1 MIKLF
6 VFIRMIGNIYI
17 RFLASDNWWLCPRS
31 LSEAIKII
39 NENFPKDSTE
49 FRIEDYGFDF
59 GIRKYK
65 GEAPERRDISYE
77 ELIEIDE
84 HFYSD
89 SDSDFDSDSDSNSNC
104 ESETDDFIER
114 FSQFYL

>member
-1 MIKLF
+1 MGYEYSF
-6 VFIRMIGNIYI
+6 VEAQGVSQGVFQ
-17 RFLASDNWWLCPRS
+17 
-31 LSEAIKII
+31 EAIKII
-39 NENFPKDSTE
+39 DENFPKDSTE
-49 FRIEDYGFDF
+49 FKIEDHGFNF
-59 GIRKYK
+59 VIRKYK

-84 HFYSD
+84 HFDSD